1 MSDTNNAS
9 WESAS
14 VVVVAG
20 ALDHSSAS
28 SAYTLALAMDRIVG
42 HVVVVAFNGEDSSQL
57 LSSELPVVLLSEL
70 PETVDWP
77 IDAIINCASEHRDSV
92 TLCER
97 LKKQQ
102 NSVWIERHDGKTATG
117 CDEQWLLTKKV
128 DGDSSTV
135 TVPQPRLSRWREGTP
150 VNQYFLEQLQTRLSA
165 IELNKRASYEPK
177 TAAASG
183 DIKRDVVMFW
193 KQNDS
198 GLYGRRSDMVAKYL
212 ASRSDIRQVLVVDA
226 PIELQQLKKKRGD
239 DNFDQNRFVY
249 TGTVS
254 TAFRQNDNG
263 AILRRVFCYRKTP
276 ESVKEYLSFLQQRFN
291 ELGIDASKSLF
302 WMYPKLQWGERI
314 IEHFKPFKRVMDVV
328 DDHRSWPGVSDKKK
342 AELSKHYEALLGD
355 ADKVITNCLPVK
367 LSMYKFHKDIALVPN
382 GCELS
387 PDVVEPT
394 HLKSY
399 EQLKAHKGPVLG
411 FVGNLEAKIDNEL
424 LRKLA
429 NALPDALIV
438 LVGSTHA
445 NPDIRTLGELPNVLM
460 TGVVPHKFVGAF
472 VKRFDV
478 ALVPHKKMALTEN
491 MNPLKVFVYLS
502 HHIPVVATDVP
513 NIAKFDYVWQTN
525 DHDAFVE
532 KVKQLTVNKGSL
544 ELNSNTFNEF
554 IKRNSWDMRLAVVVD
569 NILSSTKDV

>member
-1 MSDTNNAS
+1 MSDTNNVS

-28 SAYTLALAMDRIVG
+28 SAYTLALALDSIVG
-42 HVVVVAFNGEDSSQL
+42 HVVVVAFNGEDSCEL
-57 LSSELPVVLLSEL
+57 LTSELPVVTLSSV
-70 PETVDWP
+70 PEVIDWP
-77 IDAIINCASEHRDSV
+77 VDAVFNCASAHTDSV

-102 NSVWIERHDGKTATG
+102 NSVWIERHDENAAAGS
-117 CDEQWLLTKKV
+117 DEQWLLTNKKDNAV
-128 DGDSSTV
+128 ATI
-135 TVPQPRLSRWREGTP
+135 VPQPRLSRWREETS
-150 VNQYFLEQLQTRLSA
+150 VNQYFVQQLQTRLSGVA
-165 IELNKRASYEPK
+165 LNRQPSFETNAGGSI
-177 TAAASG
+177 G
-183 DIKRDVVMFW
+183 DEKRDVVMFW

-276 ESVKEYLSFLQQRFN
+276 ESVEEYLSFLQQRFN

-367 LSMYKFHKDIALVPN
+367 LSMYQFHKDIALVPN
-382 GCELS
+382 GCELK
-387 PDVVEPT
+387 PEVVEPT

-478 ALVPHKKMALTEN
+478 GLVPHKKMALTEN

>member
-1 MSDTNNAS
+1 MSDTNNVS

-28 SAYTLALAMDRIVG
+28 SAYTLALALDRIVG
-42 HVVVVAFNGEDSSQL
+42 HVVVVAFDGEDSFEL
-57 LSSELPVVLLSEL
+57 LTSELPVVTLSSV
-70 PETVDWP
+70 PEVIDWP
-77 IDAIINCASEHRDSV
+77 VDAVFNCANAHTDSV

-102 NSVWIERHDGKTATG
+102 NSVWIERHDENAAAGS
-117 CDEQWLLTKKV
+117 DEQWLLTNKKE
-128 DGDSSTV
+128 GALATI
-135 TVPQPRLSRWREGTP
+135 VPQPRLSRWREETS
-150 VNQYFLEQLQTRLSA
+150 VNQYFVQQLQTRLSGVA
-165 IELNKRASYEPK
+165 LNRQPSFETNAGGS
-177 TAAASG
+177 TG
-183 DIKRDVVMFW
+183 DEKRDVVMFW

-263 AILRRVFCYRKTP
+263 TIRRRVFCYKKSP
-276 ESVKEYLSFLQQRFN
+276 ESVEEYLSFLQQRFN

-302 WMYPKLQWGERI
+302 WMYPKLQWGESI
-314 IEHFKPFKRVMDVV
+314 IDRFKPFKRVMDVV

-367 LSMYKFHKDIALVPN
+367 LSMYQFHKDIALVPN
-382 GCELS
+382 GCELK
-387 PDVVEPT
+387 PGVVEPT

-411 FVGNLEAKIDNEL
+411 FVGNLEAKIDDEL

-438 LVGSTHA
+438 LLGSTHA

-472 VKRFDV
+472 VRRFDV
-478 ALVPHKKMALTEN
+478 GLVPHKKMALTEN

-513 NIAKFDYVWQTN
+513 NIAKFDYVWQTS
-525 DHDAFVE
+525 DHDAFIE
-532 KVKQLTVNKGSL
+532 KVKQLTVNKSAL

-569 NILSSTKDV
+569 NVLS